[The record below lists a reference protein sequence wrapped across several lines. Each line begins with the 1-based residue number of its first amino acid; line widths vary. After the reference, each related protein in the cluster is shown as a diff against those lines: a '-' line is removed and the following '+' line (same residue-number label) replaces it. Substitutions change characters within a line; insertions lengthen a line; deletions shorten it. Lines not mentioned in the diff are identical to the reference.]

1 MAASPPGRAGPRAEN
16 DVYTALLVVA
26 FLFALAATIFV
37 IYKAQVLFGSALPP
51 AGG

>member
-1 MAASPPGRAGPRAEN
+1 MAGPPGRTGPRAEN

-26 FLFALAATIFV
+26 FLFALAATILV
-37 IYKAQVLFGSALPP
+37 IYKAQVLFGWLLPP